1 MKVTVNGLTAASAA
15 AVLTATALMSPVTAA
30 AAVNSA
36 DAFVPVDDD
45 TKIQIHVTA
54 NCAGG
59 ACTFNTATNL
69 VVGGNPVP
77 LPPNTWAREN
87 ITLRSSNR
95 DVYQDVSYSAPT
107 GAPPINRGSWNG
119 PVNSRQ
125 LKSQNSALVSV
136 TFNGGGTFEEFAVD
150 GTSLPLDVRT
160 GRPNTDAN
168 FIACADIQVTY
179 PGVNLTTPTACATT
193 HF

>member
-1 MKVTVNGLTAASAA
+1 MNRLTAACAGA
-15 AVLTATALMSPVTAA
+15 LLTATALMSPVTAA

-36 DAFVPVDDD
+36 DAFVPVDDG

-54 NCAGG
+54 NCAGTT
-59 ACTFNTATNL
+59 CTFNTATNL

-77 LPPNTWAREN
+77 LPPGTWARQN

-95 DVYQDVSYSAPT
+95 NVYQDVSYSAPS
-107 GAPPINRGSWNG
+107 GSAPVNRGSWNG

-125 LKSQNSALVSV
+125 LKSENSALVSV

-150 GTSLPLDVRT
+150 GTSQTLDVRT
-160 GRPNTDAN
+160 GQPNTQAN

-193 HF
+193 HY